1 MYLTYKQYTMFN
13 IKRFCKTAHIN
24 TPVHGYV
31 GMYTQGKHS
40 RHSGVMA
47 SPLVNYSGL
56 NYRKVGWSKCGVI
69 LQVIS
74 RTISLTI

>member
-24 TPVHGYV
+24 TPVHGSV

-40 RHSGVMA
+40 RHSGVIGVT
-47 SPLVNYSGL
+47 SSELF
-56 NYRKVGWSKCGVI
+56 WS
-69 LQVIS
+69 
-74 RTISLTI
+74 